1 MKRRLRAVCALL
13 GVGALVVLSLPIP
26 AAQAATTGSTQ
37 TYLVLY
43 KDGASSQGADA
54 LVRAA
59 GGTFVYNYQQIGVVI
74 ARSDRT
80 DFRDRLLASSRVD
93 SVAATSRFAVK
104 LNDEQALG
112 ATQGESDPL
121 APADDSLE
129 SLQWDMV
136 QIHAPEAHA
145 ITGGSRSVLV
155 AGKVAANDDNGHGTH
170 TAGTIAAAANG
181 IGIIGVAP
189 NVRIAGIKAG
199 NADGFFFP
207 EAVVCAFMW
216 AGTHGFNVTNNSYF
230 ADPWYFNCKNDPE
243 QRAIWK
249 AERRAIRFATSK
261 GVAVVAAEGNFSD
274 DLAHPT
280 QDTQSPDDT
289 TPTTRSVSNDCAVVP
304 VEVAGVVGVTAD
316 GNKLMKTY
324 YSSYGMGSVQVVAPG
339 GDRRFQV
346 TADAVNGRVLSTWP
360 SYIGC
365 PAALK
370 VVDGGATYCYLQ
382 GTSMASPHVAGLA
395 ALIASLGT
403 TSPGAITARIGNTAD
418 A

>member
-1 MKRRLRAVCALL
+1 MKRRLRAVCALV

-155 AGKVAANDDNGHGTH
+155 GDIDTGLDYTHPDLAANIDFANSASCINNGVPDPSPAAWNDENGHGTH
-170 TAGTIAAAANG
+170 TAGTIAAA
-181 IGIIGVAP
+181 
-189 NVRIAGIKAG
+189 
-199 NADGFFFP
+199 
-207 EAVVCAFMW
+207 
-216 AGTHGFNVTNNSYF
+216 
-230 ADPWYFNCKNDPE
+230 
-243 QRAIWK
+243 
-249 AERRAIRFATSK
+249 
-261 GVAVVAAEGNFSD
+261 
-274 DLAHPT
+274 
-280 QDTQSPDDT
+280 
-289 TPTTRSVSNDCAVVP
+289 
-304 VEVAGVVGVTAD
+304 
-316 GNKLMKTY
+316 
-324 YSSYGMGSVQVVAPG
+324 
-339 GDRRFQV
+339 
-346 TADAVNGRVLSTWP
+346 
-360 SYIGC
+360 
-365 PAALK
+365 
-370 VVDGGATYCYLQ
+370 
-382 GTSMASPHVAGLA
+382 
-395 ALIASLGT
+395 
-403 TSPGAITARIGNTAD
+403 
-418 A
+418 